1 MFFRKQKP
9 QIHDTY
15 DSLTEKPILKC
26 SICNGEQVAGFKHLQ
41 TGEFREIMLIKD
53 AADLQHF
60 KQLYGITDI
69 TKEY

>member
-1 MFFRKQKP
+1 MFFRKNQP
-9 QIHDTY
+9 IRGTY
-15 DSLTEKPILKC
+15 DRLTEKPILKC
-26 SICNGEQVAGFKHLQ
+26 SICNGEQVAGFKNLQ

-60 KQLYGITDI
+60 KQLYDITDI